1 MAGEFSPF
9 SAVRYPCF
17 CARCLSLSWLWVVP
31 HLPSIISA
39 GVTFPPHLFPCQLRS
54 QALYIVKFLF
64 FPDKSILL
72 GPLVIL
78 MPILLRTEGHSS
90 FLLPSRSVYCK
101 QISSFSACFC
111 IQWHLYCHWVS
122 LCRDVVV
129 LKLCHNVLLCYN
141 SKKFPGLLTSL
152 FAALGLSIHYPAAWF
167 FKAAVP
173 EQS

>member
-1 MAGEFSPF
+1 MARKFSPF
-9 SAVRYPCF
+9 GTVHYLCF
-17 CARCLSLSWLWVVP
+17 CACCLSLSQLWVVP
-31 HLPSIISA
+31 HLRSIISTR
-39 GVTFPPHLFPCQLRS
+39 VTFPPHLFPCHLRS

-101 QISSFSACFC
+101 QISLFSACSH

-129 LKLCHNVLLCYN
+129 LKLCHDALLCYN
-141 SKKFPGLLTSL
+141 SKKFPRLLTSL

-167 FKAAVP
+167 FKATVP
-173 EQS
+173 GQS